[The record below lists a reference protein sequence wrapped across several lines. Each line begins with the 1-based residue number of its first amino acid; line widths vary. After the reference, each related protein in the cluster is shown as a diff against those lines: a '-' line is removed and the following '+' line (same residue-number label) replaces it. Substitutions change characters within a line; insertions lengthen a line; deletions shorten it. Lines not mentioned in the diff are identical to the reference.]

1 MSIEKAMTFT
11 ISLQSEL
18 LHINKLGRN
27 LTKDYSINIKLRFA
41 LITTITHNNN
51 IRHRVVTIRNQYL
64 HWSQCTVSH
73 IRYKALEQQ

>member
-1 MSIEKAMTFT
+1 MTFT
-11 ISLQSEL
+11 ISLHGDL

-27 LTKDYSINIKLRFA
+27 LTNDYYKNIKVRFA

-51 IRHRVVTIRNQYL
+51 IGHRVVTIRNQYL